1 MNTSGPDA
9 DDLDARL
16 RALFADS
23 RLDVTPGARAEER
36 IVAGARRLR
45 RRRAV
50 LAGGGTTLAVVA
62 VAAAVM
68 VAGSRTG
75 EKGDEIRVA
84 ASPAEPPPAS
94 ASVFTTREPD
104 APDDPPPLNE
114 SRTPGAEHPTSSH
127 LVSPPPGPSTAATPP
142 VHSGSVVIADAVL
155 DPDGYRAL
163 KLGMPYREA
172 VATDMLMVSGET
184 PPPPTCADYALVEG
198 DASVRSVTIS
208 RQYGVVGFA
217 ANNAVTPEGAGV
229 GTSVDQLKGLY
240 PGGRQAEAAY
250 TVDTGAGFYE
260 FRVPDG
266 VVTEVTLK
274 AHTSDC

>member
-23 RLDVTPGARAEER
+23 RLDVAPGARAEER

-50 LAGGGTTLAVVA
+50 LTGGGTTLAVVA

-68 VAGSRTG
+68 VVGSRTG
-75 EKGDEIRVA
+75 EKDDEIRVA
-84 ASPAEPPPAS
+84 APSAEPPPAS
-94 ASVFTTREPD
+94 ASVLTTREPEV
-104 APDDPPPLNE
+104 PDDPSPLNDPW
-114 SRTPGAEHPTSSH
+114 TPGAE
-127 LVSPPPGPSTAATPP
+127 PPPSSLSAPPNPGSETALSSP

-217 ANNAVTPEGAGV
+217 ANNVVTPEGAGV

-240 PGGRQAEAAY
+240 PDGRQGEAAY

>member
-50 LAGGGTTLAVVA
+50 LTGGGTTLAVVA
-62 VAAAVM
+62 VAVAVM
-68 VAGSRTG
+68 VTGSRAG
-75 EKGDEIRVA
+75 GKGDEIRVA
-84 ASPAEPPPAS
+84 ISPAEPPPTS
-94 ASVFTTREPD
+94 ASLFTTREPE
-104 APDDPPPLNE
+104 APDASPPPNQ
-114 SRTPGAEHPTSSH
+114 SWTPGAE
-127 LVSPPPGPSTAATPP
+127 PPPSSLSAPPNPGSETPMSPP

-155 DPDGYRAL
+155 APDGYRAL

-198 DASVRSVTIS
+198 DTSVRSVTIS

-240 PGGRQAEAAY
+240 PGGREAEAAY

-260 FRVPDG
+260 FRIPDG
-266 VVTEVTLK
+266 VVTEVMLK